1 MSEHY
6 MIIAAENGLDQAA
19 LNVGFS
25 YADGKFHRKPLCE
38 GIYTYILLG
47 ARLQSDGELTDSD
60 VAAVQKI
67 AKEHP
72 RGETCLK
79 QELVDAGI
87 AESKRL
93 YDAWKTRY
101 DAQQREMKELYD
113 KARKRLPEVKAA
125 NVAGAYRV
133 WSGAVSDLLPTGMR
147 TAPGKHPDHGKMV
160 CDERLNTMRKPCNQ
174 YTKAEVSEELARHSP
189 APSTRRK
196 KNIRFFY
203 EYRIAGIPA
212 NSGADSKIQPRGRGN
227 GTGENTTGTIC
238 ISPAL
243 ILVSDKGSM
252 ARKTGFLH
260 NRGFNGVLSPDSCPD
275 HVGKCFARNSSMA
288 CCHFGGMK
296 EGAHFMFISVARN

>member
-1 MSEHY
+1 MDQRNRCRYWKTAVSLGWAYAKPDSGAPDYDMSEHY

-79 QELVDAGI
+79 QELGDAGI

-101 DAQQREMKELYD
+101 DAQ
-113 KARKRLPEVKAA
+113 
-125 NVAGAYRV
+125 
-133 WSGAVSDLLPTGMR
+133 
-147 TAPGKHPDHGKMV
+147 
-160 CDERLNTMRKPCNQ
+160 
-174 YTKAEVSEELARHSP
+174 
-189 APSTRRK
+189 
-196 KNIRFFY
+196 
-203 EYRIAGIPA
+203 
-212 NSGADSKIQPRGRGN
+212 
-227 GTGENTTGTIC
+227 
-238 ISPAL
+238 
-243 ILVSDKGSM
+243 
-252 ARKTGFLH
+252 
-260 NRGFNGVLSPDSCPD
+260 
-275 HVGKCFARNSSMA
+275 
-288 CCHFGGMK
+288 
-296 EGAHFMFISVARN
+296 

>member
-1 MSEHY
+1 

-133 WSGAVSDLLPTGMR
+133 WSGAVSDLLPTGMT

-174 YTKAEVSEELARHSP
+174 YTKAEVSEELARHRP
-189 APSTRRK
+189 APSSQRE

-212 NSGADSKIQPRGRGN
+212 NSGADSKIQP
-227 GTGENTTGTIC
+227 
-238 ISPAL
+238 
-243 ILVSDKGSM
+243 
-252 ARKTGFLH
+252 
-260 NRGFNGVLSPDSCPD
+260 
-275 HVGKCFARNSSMA
+275 
-288 CCHFGGMK
+288 
-296 EGAHFMFISVARN
+296 